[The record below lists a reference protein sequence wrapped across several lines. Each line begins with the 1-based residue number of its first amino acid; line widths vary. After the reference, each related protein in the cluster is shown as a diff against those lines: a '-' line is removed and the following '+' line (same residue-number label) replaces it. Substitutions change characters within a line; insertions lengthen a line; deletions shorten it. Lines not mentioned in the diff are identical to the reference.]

1 MNHSTVP
8 KIESTDLVWAVSGK
22 MYLDVEFLTNCLIFE
37 QVYPAF
43 ALNSGY
49 EAFYA
54 PIDSYGNSP
63 TTDYG
68 PPYKAYI
75 KQISNIWAELG
86 T

>member
-1 MNHSTVP
+1 MNHSH
-8 KIESTDLVWAVSGK
+8 STKYRIYRLGWAVSGK
-22 MYLDVEFLTNCLIFE
+22 MYLVVEFLTNCLIFE

-49 EAFYA
+49 DAFYA